1 MKERN
6 TSVQEVMDAIV
17 PISRFNRGEAN
28 KIFDEVNARGV
39 KIVLKNNDAVC
50 VLVKPERYD
59 EMVKAL
65 EDYALYCEAER
76 RSKAADSSTIPLA
89 QVMDEFKITKEDLD
103 AVEVEIE

>member
-1 MKERN
+1 MAKNIGRYFFN
-6 TSVQEVMDAIV
+6 CGISLHDLYGTFVVIV
-17 PISRFNRGEAN
+17 PREKTVDIRR
-28 KIFDEVNARGV
+28 

-89 QVMDEFKITKEDLD
+89 QMMDEFKITKEDLD

>member
-76 RSKAADSSTIPLA
+76 RSKAAGSGTIHLA